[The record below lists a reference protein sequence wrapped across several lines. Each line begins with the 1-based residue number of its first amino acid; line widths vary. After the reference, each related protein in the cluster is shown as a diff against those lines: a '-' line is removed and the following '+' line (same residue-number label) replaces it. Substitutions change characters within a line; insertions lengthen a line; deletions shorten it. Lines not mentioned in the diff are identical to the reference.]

1 MKTFLR
7 SLVQLLLRLTPLW
20 VYRRIM
26 LRDAVGVFYH
36 SISERPLPHV
46 EHLYPSVPLQRFEGA
61 LLYLKKSYALVSY
74 QQLHQHVTQGDPL
87 PKRAVHLSFDDGYAE
102 CFTLVRPL
110 LLKYGIPCTFFLTT
124 DLIDNR
130 RMFYRNKVSLCIEH
144 VNNLTLA
151 EETVATAFKALNQRL
166 DLSIR
171 TPDDFVTWIKPL
183 VQGDEDLIDQ
193 VCSVLALDIP
203 GYLAKQSP
211 YLTRQQIKQ
220 MHADGFTIGSHT
232 RSHPKLVQLSPIE
245 MEAEIVASSQIVS
258 EITGA
263 EIVPFSFPNSGTG
276 VERRLLA
283 DIRSRHP
290 LLGLF
295 FDTKGIRLDEDFIL
309 NRIWAERPA
318 FSGAGKQSNLPALLH
333 NAYADQAWENIAG
346 FRSR

>member
-1 MKTFLR
+1 MPR
-7 SLVQLLLRLTPLW
+7 E
-20 VYRRIM
+20 
-26 LRDAVGVFYH
+26 AVGIFYH
-36 SISERPLPHV
+36 SISERPLLHV
-46 EHLYPSVPLQRFEGA
+46 EHLYPSVPLQRFENA
-61 LLYLKKSYALVSY
+61 LVYLKKHYTPVSY
-74 QQLHQHVTQGDPL
+74 QQLHQYVTGGEAL
-87 PKRAVHLSFDDGYAE
+87 PKRAIHLSFDDGYAE

-110 LLKYGIPCTFFLTT
+110 LLKHSIPCTFFVTT

-130 RMFYRNKVSLCIEH
+130 HMFYRNKVSLCIEH
-144 VNNLTLA
+144 VNNLTLL
-151 EETVATAFKALNQRL
+151 EETVSFTFKELNQQL

-171 TPDDFVTWIKPL
+171 TPQDFVAWIKPL
-183 VQGDEDLIDQ
+183 VQADEDLIDQ
-193 VCSVLALDIP
+193 VCSILGVDIAS
-203 GYLAKQSP
+203 YLEEHSP
-211 YLTRQQIKQ
+211 YLTRQQIHQ

-245 MEAEIVASSQIVS
+245 MEAEIVASSQIVAD
-258 EITGA
+258 ITGA

-276 VERRLLA
+276 VDRRLLA

-318 FSGAGKQSNLPALLH
+318 FAKVGKQSNLPALLH
-333 NAYADQAWENIAG
+333 NAYAEQAWENISG